1 MKFGT
6 KLSALLLITVS
17 VWLVSETGSEKMTL
31 ACSFGL
37 AQPCQNA
44 DSARRTLYLIAAGSA
59 LGIVMRTS
67 SSVPP
72 QGGRQQ

>member
-31 ACSFGL
+31 ACSF
-37 AQPCQNA
+37 
-44 DSARRTLYLIAAGSA
+44 
-59 LGIVMRTS
+59 
-67 SSVPP
+67 
-72 QGGRQQ
+72 